1 MRNLPTQREEERG
14 AEGFFARIERGE
26 RLKRGKKLK
35 SSKAQK
41 LKSSKEGES
50 SKAQESKGLSRS
62 WGSKEG
68 EKFRRKKGKR
78 QELVLVA
85 PRPPRS
91 TQRSVSKNTPH
102 LGNLLYSKL
111 FYVRSKTFTHYGK
124 AKVCSAL
131 LVFSFQS
138 GLFIAKPFFVRAIV
152 WDGSR
157 CFQLLRE
164 GWKDRWTNRCHLRG
178 IVV

>member
-1 MRNLPTQREEERG
+1 MRGSKEGKGSKEVKSSKAQR
-14 AEGFFARIERGE
+14 
-26 RLKRGKKLK
+26 LK
-35 SSKAQK
+35 SSKARKRGKAQK
-41 LKSSKEGES
+41 LKNQKVCQGVEDLKRVKSSEE
-50 SKAQESKGLSRS
+50 
-62 WGSKEG
+62 
-68 EKFRRKKGKR
+68 KGKR

-138 GLFIAKPFFVRAIV
+138 GIFIAKPFFVRAIV

-164 GWKDRWTNRCHLRG
+164 G
-178 IVV
+178 